1 MPAHRPPRVLV
12 VAVLAGLLAGNL
24 LLLPSWE
31 VTRPAEAREPLPG
44 RKPGTIRIEGDPD
57 QLAPLAL
64 EVAFPLLRFR
74 RPLWIGEVPDG
85 SGRLW
90 VLEQGGTIRSFDPK
104 DEVRGTELV
113 VDLSEQ
119 VYRGHNEEGLL
130 GLAFSPDFK
139 RSRELFLHYSAQ
151 SPRRGV
157 IARFKTSRD
166 YRRIEARSE
175 RTVLE
180 QRQPW
185 GNHNG
190 GGLEFGPDGFLYISF
205 GDGGAAN
212 DRLDA
217 GQDLGNWLGTI
228 LRIDVA
234 GGGRYKVPRD
244 NPFVSTRGAR
254 PEIWAYGLRN
264 VWRFSFDRLTGTL
277 WAGDVGQNTWEEI
290 NIVRRGGNYGWRRK
304 EGFHRFRR
312 EQPTPDMIDPVVA
325 YPTSEGRSV
334 TGGVV
339 YRGARFP
346 HFQGTYLYA
355 DYASGNVWGLRYDGA
370 RVTRNELLAR
380 GRSIASFG
388 EDASGEVYLC
398 SFDGRIYRL
407 AVRKTSTRTF
417 PRRLSETGLFT
428 NTAALTPD
436 ASLIPYEVNAPLW
449 SDGAEKRRWIL
460 LPGMQRTKPAA
471 GQRLSFPLGTI
482 FVKHFEI
489 ARDAG
494 REPYRL
500 ETRVMVL
507 REDGWGA
514 FTYVWADD
522 QEDAVLTD
530 GRARVELPGW
540 ARTRHGTH
548 WTAPSR
554 SDCMACHT
562 AVSGFVLGFEPRQL
576 VRPTKQFGGSR
587 QQWDVLRGLEVLPA
601 EQSIPPTPFP
611 DTRAEETSSRAA
623 RAYLHSNCAMCHQP
637 GAPGNATLDLRFETP
652 LNEMGALNQRPGQGD
667 LGIRDARLVAPGDPA
682 RSLLLQRMRRTD
694 EKGMPNI
701 AHERVDAVGV
711 SLVDGWIRS
720 LSR

>member
-1 MPAHRPPRVLV
+1 MPAHRSTRLLV
-12 VAVLAGLLAGNL
+12 AVVLAGLWFSLPLLAPTLGA
-24 LLLPSWE
+24 P
-31 VTRPAEAREPLPG
+31 TPAEAEEELPS
-44 RKPGTIRIEGDPD
+44 RKPGTIRLEGDPD
-57 QLAPLAL
+57 QLAPLTL
-64 EVAFPLLRFR
+64 EVAFRRLRFR

-113 VDLSEQ
+113 VDLSDQ

-130 GLAFSPDFK
+130 GLAFAPDFK

-151 SPRRGV
+151 GPRRGV
-157 IARFKTSRD
+157 VARFKTTRD
-166 YRRIEARSE
+166 YRRIEPRSE

-217 GQDLGNWLGTI
+217 GQNLGNWLGTI

-234 GGGRYKVPRD
+234 GGGRYKVPSD
-244 NPFVSTRGAR
+244 NPFVGTRGAL

-277 WAGDVGQNTWEEI
+277 WAGDVGQNAWEEI

-304 EGFHRFRR
+304 EGFHRFHR

-339 YRGARFP
+339 YRGSRFP
-346 HFQGTYLYA
+346 HFQGTYVYA

-388 EDASGEVYLC
+388 EDAFGEVYLC
-398 SFDGRIYRL
+398 SFDGRIYTL
-407 AVRKTSTRTF
+407 AVRNTSTRTF

-428 NTAALTPD
+428 NTAALAPD
-436 ASLIPYEVNAPLW
+436 PTLIPYEVSAPLW
-449 SDGAEKRRWIL
+449 SDGADKQRWIL
-460 LPGMQRTKPAA
+460 LPGTQRAKAA
-471 GQRLSFPLGTI
+471 TARRFEFPVGTI
-482 FVKHFEI
+482 FVKHFELPGE
-489 ARDAG
+489 AG
-494 REPYRL
+494 HPPHRL

-507 REDGWGA
+507 RDDGWGA
-514 FTYVWADD
+514 FTYVWAED
-522 QEDAVLTD
+522 QRDAVLSD
-530 GRARVELPGW
+530 GRARVDLPTW
-540 ARTRHGTH
+540 AHKRHGTH

-576 VRPTKQFGGSR
+576 VRPTHHFGR
-587 QQWDVLRGLEVLPA
+587 VRPQWDVLRHLAVLPA
-601 EQSIPPTPFP
+601 GASLPESVFP
-611 DTRAEETSSRAA
+611 DTQGKPPGPGAA

-652 LNEMGALNQRPGQGD
+652 LGAMGAVNQRPGQGD
-667 LGIRDARLVAPGDPA
+667 LGVRNARLVTPGEPA
-682 RSLLLQRMRRTD
+682 RSLLLLRMQRTD
-694 EKGMPNI
+694 EQGMPNI
-701 AHERVDAVGV
+701 AHGRVDPQGV
-711 SLVDGWIRS
+711 SLVRAWIRS
-720 LSR
+720 LPR